1 LCIELSESRGVGFVE
16 FIDDI
21 TRVDAVSFWFPS
33 VVVIGIT
40 GPFD

>member
-1 LCIELSESRGVGFVE
+1 LCIELSGGGRVGFVE
-16 FIDDI
+16 FFDDI
-21 TRVDAVSFWFPS
+21 TRIGAVSLWFPS